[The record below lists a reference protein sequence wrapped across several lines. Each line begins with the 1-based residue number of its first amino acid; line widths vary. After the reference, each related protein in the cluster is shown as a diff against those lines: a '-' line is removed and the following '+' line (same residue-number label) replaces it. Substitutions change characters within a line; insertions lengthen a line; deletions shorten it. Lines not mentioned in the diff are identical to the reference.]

1 MKALHEWTI
10 EDYAQHY
17 VSTINNQ
24 PNGWGQH
31 VSDIFG
37 QSHNIMWAASKLF
50 GHEAT
55 HAAIEDLLKGSA
67 K

>member
-1 MKALHEWTI
+1 MKALHEWSV

-17 VSTINNQ
+17 VSTINSQ
-24 PNGWGQH
+24 PNGCGQH

-55 HAAIEDLLKGSA
+55 HAAIENLLKGSDQ
-67 K
+67 